1 MSNVLISIASEF
13 QKKGFQQAE
22 SQLGKLGKS
31 VVKVTGTFVTLQQ
44 AQKAMLNDIADE
56 KATKVLA
63 QNLKNLGLEFAIQNS
78 EKFIK
83 TMEAQTGVLD
93 DELRPAYA
101 QLARVTGSTVETQ
114 NLMALAFDVSAGT
127 GQNYASVIDAL
138 SQAYVGNNKG
148 LKQLNIGLTQAD
160 LKAKSFSEI
169 TAILNKQFAGAGDAS
184 LDSYAGKMAQLQVA
198 TANASET
205 IGKGL
210 LDALTAAGGSNG
222 FPKFISN
229 INTAAQVISDL
240 ATGIGRTVAL
250 LDIVASPSKG
260 IGDMIK
266 KYRALRKQWDAEDL
280 QAMKERNGIADNTSS
295 YMEKQ
300 AKDSINA
307 AKTAAIQKKLEADR
321 LSLLKKQTAEKKAQA
336 ALDKA
341 NALVA
346 KAKEQFDLE
355 GIQLAAAL
363 QGDLSIEQRKR
374 VEVLQAIWNLE
385 QAIAQGDEA
394 RIASATALLQQL
406 LGQFNVLTAQQKII
420 DEMYKIFQA
429 MGVNRSLIDLLNLE
443 DALNLANQLA
453 ALGLLTLPA
462 NFPKAT
468 STIVTKEEADA
479 ALAAATTPEAIAW
492 DEHERILAENRRS
505 MLTALNAGGNS
516 PSGAT
521 PEINI
526 TVNGAID
533 AEGTARTIVDVLS
546 RSYGRGA
553 LPAEL
558 LIL

>member
-31 VVKVTGTFVTLQQ
+31 VVKATSAFVTLQQ
-44 AQKAMLNDIADE
+44 AQKAMLDYIADE

-307 AKTAAIQKKLEADR
+307 GKTAAIQKKLEADR
-321 LSLLKKQTAEKKAQA
+321 LKLLKQQTSEKRAQTAIDNANKA
-336 ALDKA
+336 LSG
-341 NALVA
+341 A
-346 KAKEQFDLE
+346 KSMFDLE
-355 GIQLAAAL
+355 GIQIAAAL
-363 QGDLSIEQRKR
+363 QGNITQEQRAR
-374 VEVLQAIWNLE
+374 LEVMQKIWELE
-385 QAIAQGDEA
+385 QAIDAGNTSLIEKL
-394 RIASATALLQQL
+394 TKQL
-406 LGQFNVLTAQQKII
+406 EELTKQTAQLNANFAALQKINDIMNSIGYGRQLFDLDNLNRALDMLNKMTGSTYTVQNFASTVPQDLYKPLLFDFANAAAEQVVVPEVNITI
-420 DEMYKIFQA
+420 D
-429 MGVNRSLIDLLNLE
+429 GSVSDLIDVVV
-443 DALNLANQLA
+443 D
-453 ALGLLTLPA
+453 GLQNKSASGVDT
-462 NFPKAT
+462 
-468 STIVTKEEADA
+468 
-479 ALAAATTPEAIAW
+479 
-492 DEHERILAENRRS
+492 RILRN
-505 MLTALNAGGNS
+505 TGGFNW
-516 PSGAT
+516 
-521 PEINI
+521 
-526 TVNGAID
+526 
-533 AEGTARTIVDVLS
+533 
-546 RSYGRGA
+546 
-553 LPAEL
+553 
-558 LIL
+558 